1 MPFSDETKD
10 RVNAAFGV
18 AKVSLAFHT
27 ILLAGITILSVGWI
41 PLVIY
46 IGYRNS
52 SPQPSLIKLITP
64 LA

>member
-1 MPFSDETKD
+1 MAISDETKD
-10 RVNAAFGV
+10 RFNATLGV
-18 AKVSLAFHT
+18 LKTVVT
-27 ILLAGITILSVGWI
+27 VGWI
-41 PLVIY
+41 PFIIY